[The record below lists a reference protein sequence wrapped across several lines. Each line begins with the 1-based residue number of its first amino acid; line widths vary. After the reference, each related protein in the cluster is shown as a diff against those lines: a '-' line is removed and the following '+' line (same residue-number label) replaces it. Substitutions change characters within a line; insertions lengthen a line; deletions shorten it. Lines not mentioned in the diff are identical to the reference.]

1 MSTGIYF
8 VRHGQTITNRRL
20 QHSGRIDTALTT
32 TGANQAADCRHLLSK
47 IHFDAVYCSPLHRA
61 RQTAAIATLY
71 LSDLPKIV
79 IDDRLI
85 ERDLGRLEGKFAPFA
100 AHRIWNYDASYT
112 KTHYG
117 EETLLAL
124 ELRVEDFLEMLR
136 LAHPDQTVLIFSH
149 GGIATTIYTLL
160 STDHTRTGNFFKYF
174 HLKNGEIVY
183 FCL

>member
-1 MSTGIYF
+1 MSTGIF
-8 VRHGQTITNRRL
+8 FIRHGQTLTNRRL
-20 QHSGRIDTALTT
+20 QHSGHIDTALTT
-32 TGANQAADCRHLLSK
+32 TGANQAADCRYLLSR
-47 IHFDAVYCSPLHRA
+47 IHFDAIYCSPLYRA
-61 RQTAAIATLY
+61 RQTATIATLN
-71 LSDLPKIV
+71 LSGCPEIV

-85 ERDLGRLEGKFAPFA
+85 ERDLGRLDGKFAPFA
-100 AHRIWNYDASYT
+100 ARKIWNYDASYI

-136 LAHPDQTVLIFSH
+136 LAHPDQTVLVFSH

-160 STDHTRTGNFFKYF
+160 SKEHTRTGNFFKHF
-174 HLKNGEIVY
+174 HLKNGEIAY